1 MPTSKYT
8 LREAARLLDKDFA
21 GAIYSVK
28 EASERLGI
36 SASHCRRLLGAG
48 KITGKKLGHDWVVRN
63 LRYKRKRKPKE
74 GRNSEES

>member
-1 MPTSKYT
+1 MLVLVYNDYMKITM
-8 LREAARLLDKDFA
+8 L
-21 GAIYSVK
+21 SVK
-28 EASERLGI
+28 DAAKELGI
-36 SASHCRRLLGAG
+36 SDSHCRRLLKTG